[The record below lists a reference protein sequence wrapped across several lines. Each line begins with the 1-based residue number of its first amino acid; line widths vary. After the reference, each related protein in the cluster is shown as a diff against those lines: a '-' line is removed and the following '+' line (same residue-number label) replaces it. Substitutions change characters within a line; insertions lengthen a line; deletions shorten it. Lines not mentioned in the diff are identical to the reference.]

1 MCSLI
6 RRLMSLRQNQLINSN
21 SKDPLQAMY
30 RRIVELRSQPR
41 SRAELEAV
49 FRQVWDEQELAG
61 DFEILGFVDEAV
73 EVLRKADGQ
82 LGSLSYQDKPRF
94 YFCFIERL

>member
-1 MCSLI
+1 
-6 RRLMSLRQNQLINSN
+6 MSLRRILLINGNTNDS
-21 SKDPLQAMY
+21 LQAMY

-41 SRAELEAV
+41 SRAELQAV

-94 YFCFIERL
+94 YFSFIETL